1 MPEKDVLK
9 RAKAREREIR
19 EDESGR

>member
-1 MPEKDVLK
+1 MPEKNVLK